1 MQKPRL
7 PLITVRRQA
16 SNELKIQFFRTRLAP
31 VMASQI
37 LHNAL
42 DCALITSSSPI
53 LDLGGIGEIFDL
65 DVVRAMAS

>member
-1 MQKPRL
+1 M
-7 PLITVRRQA
+7 V
-16 SNELKIQFFRTRLAP
+16 
-31 VMASQI
+31 SQI